1 MNLQQDTITENRRL
15 YILKTLQVSV
25 DYRMSDMLLQAAL
38 NKIGHGVALSVL
50 RGDLAWLERQG
61 LVSTSSLGDMT
72 MALLRKEGLDVANGL
87 AIVPGIDRPQP
98 AEAATTK
105 VELSLL

>member
-1 MNLQQDTITENRRL
+1 MNPQQDTITSYRRL
-15 YILKTLQVSV
+15 YILKTLKVSS

-38 NKIGHGVALSVL
+38 NKIGLGVSMSVL

-61 LVSTSSLGDMT
+61 LVATSKVGEMT
-72 MALLRKEGLDVANGL
+72 MALLRKEGLDVADGL

-98 AEAATTK
+98 EEAAATK
-105 VELSLL
+105 VELTLL